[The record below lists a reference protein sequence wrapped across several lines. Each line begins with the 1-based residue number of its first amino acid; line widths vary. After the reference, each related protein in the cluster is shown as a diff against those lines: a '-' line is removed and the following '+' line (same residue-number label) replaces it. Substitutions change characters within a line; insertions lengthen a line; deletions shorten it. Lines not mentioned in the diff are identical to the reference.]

1 MEQRLTELRRAH
13 AALAAGCAF
22 VAGEPAPAM
31 PAATP
36 LAELARIRVQGNH
49 LRELDRLLSVL
60 IDAVASLSPRATGE
74 RRRIARM
81 RNTAHKLH
89 SVERAPAIDEETRR
103 LHAIGRISACLHHCG
118 GVVHAASLYRDVWIA
133 EGDAWQLSL
142 PASDAKDSARLLLS
156 SRAIG
161 IISSLYRDIGDR
173 LIVGIGGKGIDIDFR
188 HAGAYIERATV
199 AGDEI

>member
-1 MEQRLTELRRAH
+1 MEQRLIELRRAH

-22 VAGEPAPAM
+22 VAGEAPHPM
-31 PAATP
+31 SAASP

-60 IDAVASLSPRATGE
+60 IDAVASLNPGIAGE
-74 RRRIARM
+74 RRRLVRM
-81 RNTAHKLH
+81 RNTAHKLA
-89 SVERAPAIDEETRR
+89 SVEPAPAIKAETQR

-118 GVVHAASLYRDVWIA
+118 GVVHTTSLYRDVRIA
-133 EGDAWQLSL
+133 EGGAL
-142 PASDAKDSARLLLS
+142 PMLLPVGAAKDFPRLLLS

-161 IISSLYRDIGDR
+161 MISVLYREIGDR
-173 LIVGIGGKGIDIDFR
+173 LIVGIGGAATDVDFR
-188 HAGAYIERATV
+188 HAAAYIERATV